1 MNNNKIVTLN
11 DTITVNTFLV
21 NETIDDN
28 LNWTGEKGI
37 IYRSLKDIS
46 MTSSWVS
53 GLWRDMSPKY
63 IGIRIEQKD
72 KVFYGWIKVANNW
85 GLIIYN
91 YACTI
96 PYEL

>member
-1 MNNNKIVTLN
+1 
-11 DTITVNTFLV
+11 
-21 NETIDDN
+21 
-28 LNWTGEKGI
+28 
-37 IYRSLKDIS
+37 

-85 GLIIYN
+85 GLIIYD